1 MTGVV
6 ALAALPACFLFAGT
20 FRLLDAKVCTD
31 DFARTGLLIGE
42 MSDRTTLENRPNGFF
57 EKKQRRRR
65 AASDIDSAEPGGTA
79 MDRRQPGRSRV
90 LSGRRATA
98 RPSVRSARIHT
109 RSSCAGPATARR
121 RSTNW
126 TTREWLSSECDRG
139 PRRLCVRAADRYAT
153 TNVGCLFV
161 KGQSWP
167 VPVPHSSGFDSAAV
181 STRVCWNAPNSS
193 QDSLCSGSPSC

>member
-1 MTGVV
+1 
-6 ALAALPACFLFAGT
+6 
-20 FRLLDAKVCTD
+20 
-31 DFARTGLLIGE
+31 
-42 MSDRTTLENRPNGFF
+42 
-57 EKKQRRRR
+57 
-65 AASDIDSAEPGGTA
+65 

-126 TTREWLSSECDRG
+126 TTREWLSSECDRR

-153 TNVGCLFV
+153 TNVGCR
-161 KGQSWP
+161 SIR
-167 VPVPHSSGFDSAAV
+167 D
-181 STRVCWNAPNSS
+181 RVGPFLSS
-193 QDSLCSGSPSC
+193 QLGLRLGSRLDETLRERAEQLAGLALLGLAILLIVEQVG